1 MATPSQRTV
10 FDVLQD
16 IVSNLQEI
24 IRSEFRLAKVEL
36 KEKAQRAAKPAAV
49 MGVGAVV
56 AFYGVGFV
64 LLAAV
69 YALSLVIALWA
80 AALIVGVV
88 LAIIGGALLSF
99 SRKALKEIDPVPEKT
114 VQTVKEN
121 VQWTKDRIK

>member
-69 YALSLVIALWA
+69 YALSLVIPLWA